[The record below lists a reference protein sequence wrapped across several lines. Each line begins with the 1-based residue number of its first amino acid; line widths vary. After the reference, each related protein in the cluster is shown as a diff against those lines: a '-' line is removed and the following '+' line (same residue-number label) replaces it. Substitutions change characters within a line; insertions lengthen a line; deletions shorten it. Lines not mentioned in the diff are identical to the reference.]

1 MARQLLKHIDI
12 LATMEDVPD
21 DAGTICGRE
30 LKDAAIIIDENV
42 ILSVGPTSEL
52 ADDTENCDEV
62 HDLSGHIVLP
72 GLVNTHHHLF
82 QNFTRVV
89 PAAQDFSLFGWLQTL
104 YPIWINLQPKDF
116 YVAAATGL
124 AELVLSGCTTSSDHQ
139 IGRAHV

>member
-1 MARQLLKHIDI
+1 MARQLLKHIDR

-42 ILSVGPTSEL
+42 ILSVGSTSEL
-52 ADDTENCDEV
+52 ADDADNCDEV

-82 QNFTRVV
+82 QNLTRVV
-89 PAAQDFSLFGWLQTL
+89 LSL
-104 YPIWINLQPKDF
+104 IHI
-116 YVAAATGL
+116 
-124 AELVLSGCTTSSDHQ
+124 
-139 IGRAHV
+139 